1 MDKEKF
7 KDHLLINGNAFL
19 TARNYISRIER
30 VLSKVKEED
39 FSEVTLTNFLREL
52 QKENSISTV
61 NGYLN
66 ALTAYLKFIKKEIPL
81 PKYLKDVRTLPKSID
96 ENQLE
101 KIIDVLSQVLHRDF
115 IKFKALFYF
124 LFYSGIRIGEID
136 TLKRADFNFERKE
149 AKIFVSKTKEER
161 IIAFENKTKNALQSY
176 FDSEEEVENAFNI
189 NSNAVQQRLKHFKK
203 YFPDIDFHAHIFR
216 HSFARYCLE
225 VLGLD
230 ILTVS
235 KLMGHSN
242 ITTTERYLRLTDTQF
257 RDIYHRKADN
267 KEEK

>member
-1 MDKEKF
+1 MNEKF
-7 KDHLLINGNAFL
+7 KDYLLLNGSAFL

-30 VLSKVKEED
+30 VLSKVKEEN
-39 FSEVTLTNFLREL
+39 FSEETLTNFLREL
-52 QKENSISTV
+52 QKENSISTF

-81 PKYLKDVRTLPKSID
+81 PKYLKDIKTLPKSID

-101 KIIDVLSQVLHRDF
+101 KFIDILGQVLHTDF
-115 IKFKALFYF
+115 LKMKAVFYLF
-124 LFYSGIRIGEID
+124 FYSGIRVSEINI
-136 TLKRADFNFERKE
+136 LKRFDFDFNKLEV
-149 AKIFVSKTKEER
+149 KILVSKTREER
-161 IIAFENKTKNALQSY
+161 IAVFNIKTKNAIQDY
-176 FDSEEEVENAFNI
+176 FNSEEEQDNAFNI
-189 NSNAVQQRLKHFKK
+189 NSNAIQQRLKGFKQ
-203 YFPDIDFHAHIFR
+203 YLPELDIHAHIFR

-242 ITTTERYLRLTDTQF
+242 IATTERYLRLTNTQF
-257 RDIYHRKADN
+257 RDIYHKKADN
-267 KEEK
+267 KGETK